1 MSTPKTIAVSTVTH
15 NVYSLTIMAY
25 ADLVTASIGAES
37 YIFLVEYKRI
47 REMFFVKFVF

>member
-25 ADLVTASIGAES
+25 VDLVTASCWAKS
-37 YIFLVEYKRI
+37 HIFLVEYERI
-47 REMFFVKFVF
+47 GEMFLEKFVF